1 MNDGTGHR
9 VPYPQETRHNTS
21 FQRIDPFQHRQA
33 FLQRRLPKGT
43 YTYIE
48 RTTFLKTPPPHHP
61 KGKTMYLAYFA
72 VTVVGHYVLALDAQ
86 IRWDIQNEWRN
97 TLRTVCSYYT
107 AHSDREYI
115 CPLLS

>member
-33 FLQRRLPKGT
+33 FLQRRL
-43 YTYIE
+43 
-48 RTTFLKTPPPHHP
+48 P

-107 AHSDREYI
+107 AHSDREYLKDPHYTQEEQYRTRWW
-115 CPLLS
+115 PLYGKRPRQD